1 MDEIDA
7 IKLRLEE
14 SFISSQIEP
23 INIEDPHYT
32 DLRADLEADVQ
43 GFEVETWG
51 LSVDQQYMKQLQK
64 EAIKRQEVIYEL
76 IQTEINYVRT
86 LKIMLGVFAREMRN
100 VLDEGRL
107 QRMLPPAE
115 GLLDIHQ
122 NFLRCLKERRLQSQE
137 PGSENNYCIQRLGD
151 ILCAQ
156 FSGEKGASM
165 ADKYGGFCS
174 HHNDAVGYYR
184 EQVQSNKK
192 LQYLMRKISQLT
204 IVRRLEVPAC
214 ILLVTQRIT
223 KYPVLVERI
232 IKNTEAGT
240 EEHEELVRAL
250 ALIKGTIMQVDGLV
264 NEYEKA
270 QRLRDI
276 AGRVDPKSPGRM
288 KDGRELRR
296 EDLLRQGRRLLHEG
310 TVNYRTTSG
319 RLKDVLAV
327 LLSDVLI
334 ILQEKDQKYV
344 FSSVDNKSSVIP
356 LQKLIVRNVAL
367 DEKAI
372 FLICASSDVPEMYEV
387 LTGSKEE
394 RDIWM
399 NHIWEAI
406 ASCPEDVDEELASE
420 QVEANAARLRDFQ
433 EHLYA
438 KDTQI
443 VQLLEE
449 KLQAFAALAERDAGV
464 EDTTAYRRLLLHGT
478 TPDLQQ
484 GEQLLLG
491 AIDDVVALQGLLVTG
506 EQQDAAPDTEISPEL
521 AALPRRTQT
530 FQGYDHLKRNDD
542 PQAEGPPKERNQRP
556 SSDPLVR
563 EHYPTEGM
571 ELSADEE
578 VTTAVDPVD
587 FPFPKAEYSEK
598 LVALT
603 QKLCTVQY
611 SEKLVAL
618 AQKLCTL
625 QAVISEHDTNA
636 ELLRATG
643 SGERANRQRGNVLL
657 EQERQRQ
664 LERHREAQANF
675 QRLQSQHRQEQERWE
690 RERRQQQLL
699 AETADAELRQ
709 RREACERQEAALAAE
724 RDELQRHRQEY
735 QEDLERLREATRKVE
750 RQREELEQQ
759 RLKQEKAKKSN
770 TISNPGHFSYE
781 LATQSFS
788 HAATED
794 WPLIGTGKTHVRP
807 SLSQAPSSFLEK
819 PPEVPPRR
827 ESINPSPTKTEVPM
841 HLISTTNQAVTKG
854 GPIQQQIPTKLAFI
868 KGKEK
873 GGKEKGKSH
882 HRTNSAASIEVSQVI
897 PIKVTGK
904 EGGSLKSK
912 RSSSPRRLH
921 PDTFVRP
928 DKPSNVKPSHTASM
942 HRKAGQSHSHSHS
955 HSHSQD
961 PQSRHRKGS
970 GTPKEDIIFF

>member
-23 INIEDPHYT
+23 INIEVDPHYT
-32 DLRADLEADVQ
+32 DLRASLEADVQ

-86 LKIMLGVFAREMRN
+86 LKIMLGVFSREMRS
-100 VLDEGRL
+100 VLDEARL
-107 QRMLPPAE
+107 QRLLPPVDS
-115 GLLDIHQ
+115 LLEIHQ
-122 NFLRCLKERRLQSQE
+122 HFLRCLKERRLQSQE

-151 ILCAQ
+151 ILCSQ
-156 FSGEKGASM
+156 FSGEMGVLMKEN
-165 ADKYGGFCS
+165 YGGFCS

-192 LQYLMRKISQLT
+192 LQYMMRKISQLT

-250 ALIKGTIMQVDGLV
+250 GLIKGTIMQVDGLV

-276 AGRVDPKSPGRM
+276 AGRMDPKSLGRM
-288 KDGRELRR
+288 GDGREFRR
-296 EDLLRQGRRLLHEG
+296 EDLLRGDRKLLHEG
-310 TVNYRTTSG
+310 TVNCRTSSG
-319 RLKDVLAV
+319 RLKDVLTV

-334 ILQEKDQKYV
+334 LLQEKDQKYV
-344 FSSVDNKSSVIP
+344 FFSVDNKSSVMP

-367 DEKAI
+367 DEKAM
-372 FLICASSDVPEMYEV
+372 FLICASSDLPEMCEV
-387 LTGSKEE
+387 LTGSREE
-394 RDIWM
+394 RDTWM
-399 NHIWEAI
+399 NHIGEAI
-406 ASCPEDVDEELASE
+406 ASCPEDVDEELVSE
-420 QVEANAARLRDFQ
+420 QDEAIAARLRDFQ
-433 EHLYA
+433 EHLYMR
-438 KDTQI
+438 DNQI
-443 VQLLEE
+443 VRLLEE
-449 KLQAFAALAERDAGV
+449 KLQVFAALTETVAGV
-464 EDTTAYRRLLLHGT
+464 DDTTAYRRLLLRGT
-478 TPDLQQ
+478 APDLQQ

-491 AIDDVVALQGLLVTG
+491 AIADVEALQGLLMTG
-506 EQQDAAPDTEISPEL
+506 EQQNSAPHTQMSPERNSAPHTEMSPEL

-530 FQGYDHLKRNDD
+530 FQGYDHLRRNGD
-542 PQAEGPPKERNQRP
+542 PRAEGRERNQRP

-563 EHYPTEGM
+563 EHYPTEGT

-578 VTTAVDPVD
+578 VTAGVGRVDLA
-587 FPFPKAEYSEK
+587 PFPKAEFSEM
-598 LVALT
+598 LMAIS
-603 QKLCTVQY
+603 QKLY
-611 SEKLVAL
+611 S
-618 AQKLCTL
+618 L
-625 QAVISEHDTNA
+625 QAVITEHDTSS

-643 SGERANRQRGNVLL
+643 SGDRASRQRGNMLL
-657 EQERQRQ
+657 EQERQRN
-664 LERHREAQANF
+664 LERHREEQANF
-675 QRLQSQHRQEQERWE
+675 QRLQNQHRQEQERWE

-709 RREACERQEAALAAE
+709 RREECERQEAQLTAE
-724 RDELQRHRQEY
+724 RDELQRHRQDY
-735 QEDLERLREATRKVE
+735 QQDLERLREATRTVE
-750 RQREELEQQ
+750 KQREELEQQ
-759 RLKQEKAKKSN
+759 RKKLEKAKKSN
-770 TISNPGHFSYE
+770 TICSPGHFSYE
-781 LATQSFS
+781 AVQSFS
-788 HAATED
+788 HATTDD
-794 WPLIGTGKTHVRP
+794 WPLMTSTGEDLFRKPHLRP
-807 SLSQAPSSFLEK
+807 SLSQATSSFLEK

-827 ESINPSPTKTEVPM
+827 ESISPSIISPSSTKTEVPM
-841 HLISTTNQAVTKG
+841 HLISTTNQAHKG
-854 GPIQQQIPTKLAFI
+854 GPIQQQIPTKLALI

-873 GGKEKGKSH
+873 GGKSKSH

-912 RSSSPRRLH
+912 RASSPRHLH

-928 DKPSNVKPSHTASM
+928 DKPSNSKPSHAASTR
-942 HRKAGQSHSHSHS
+942 RKAGQSQ
-955 HSHSQD
+955 SQD
-961 PQSRHRKGS
+961 PQSRHKKGS